1 MNDPDIHALSGA
13 YAVDALDDL
22 ERARF
27 ERHLDL
33 CASCREE
40 VASLQASATQLGDL
54 TATTPPP
61 ALRAS
66 ILDEIRHVRP
76 LPPETPSPAHTA
88 EPAPRKD
95 RRRTPWRT
103 LLVAA
108 CLAGVV
114 GAGAAVVSQV
124 IGDETTQTLSVA
136 DRVLAAPDARS
147 VSAALPG
154 GATARVV
161 HSISEGKAVL
171 VASGMPQ
178 APAGK
183 IYELWLQN
191 PAGDM
196 IPAGLMEGGDAKL
209 VFDGDASRA
218 TAAGI
223 TVEPA
228 GGSEQPTS
236 APIALFDFAK
246 AT

>member
-1 MNDPDIHALSGA
+1 MTDPDIHALSGA

-27 ERHLDL
+27 ERHLDQ

-40 VASLQASATQLGDL
+40 VASLRESATHLGDL
-54 TATTPPP
+54 AATTPPP

-66 ILDEIRHVRP
+66 ILDDIRHVRP
-76 LPPETPSPAHTA
+76 LPPETPSPSPVV
-88 EPAPRKD
+88 EPTRRQD

-103 LLVAA
+103 FLVAA

-114 GAGAAVVSQV
+114 GAGVAVVSQV
-124 IGDETTQTLSVA
+124 IGDETTQTLSA
-136 DRVLAAPDARS
+136 TDRVLAAPDARS

-154 GATARVV
+154 EATARVV
-161 HSISEGKAVL
+161 HSVSEGKAVL
-171 VASGMPQ
+171 VTSKMPQ
-178 APAGK
+178 APEGK
-183 IYELWLQN
+183 VYEVWLQD
-191 PAGDM
+191 PAGAM

-209 VFDGDASRA
+209 LLDGDASRA
-218 TAAGI
+218 TAVGI

-228 GGSEQPTS
+228 GGSEEPTS
-236 APIALFDFAK
+236 APIALFDFAR